1 MAAVRRVEWQ
11 GVDDPSRRDAALV
24 RVEADGLAAAGSSV
38 ADGWT
43 SGWSLDV
50 GPGWVT
56 RRLVVRTQG
65 PGWARSLVLQRHD
78 GGRWSVHGSTDG
90 DVDLPRPGIEDTGV
104 LDGALD
110 CDLGLNP
117 LTNTMPVRRLDL
129 LARRVPETEL
139 LMAWVDV
146 PSLAVSASRQLYGSS
161 GDGLALGREADYFS
175 QDRGFHARLTVEDD
189 GLVVDYPQLARRLGP
204 RAG

>member
-11 GVDDPSRRDAALV
+11 GIDDPGRRDTALV
-24 RVEADGLAAAGSSV
+24 RFEADALAAAGASV

-43 SGWSLDV
+43 SAWSLDV

-65 PGWARSLVLQRHD
+65 PGWARSLVLERHGD
-78 GGRWSVHGSTDG
+78 GRWSTRATTEG
-90 DVDLPRPGIEDTGV
+90 DADLPPPGLEDAGP
-104 LDGALD
+104 LDGAVD

-117 LTNTMPVRRLDL
+117 LTNTMPIRRLGL
-129 LARRVPETEL
+129 LAHPVPETLL

-146 PSLAVSASRQLYGSS
+146 PSLAVSGSRQRYGS
-161 GDGLALGREADYFS
+161 ADDRLRVGHEVGYRS
-175 QDRGFHARLTVEDD
+175 QDGRFHVRLSVESD
-189 GLVVDYPQLARRLGP
+189 GLVVDYPQLARRVT
-204 RAG
+204 